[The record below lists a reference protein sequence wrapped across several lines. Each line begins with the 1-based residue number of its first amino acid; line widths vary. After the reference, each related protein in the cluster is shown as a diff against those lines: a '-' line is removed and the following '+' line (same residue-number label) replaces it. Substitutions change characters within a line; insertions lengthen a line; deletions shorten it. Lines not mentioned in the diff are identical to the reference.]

1 MHIYVYIHASQ
12 LCIYNYIYIFVQGKR
27 LSVCQ
32 YMQAKVY
39 QKLFI
44 LSEPFR
50 YRYMYVSNGSNRIY
64 NF

>member
-1 MHIYVYIHASQ
+1 MHIYVYIHASR
-12 LCIYNYIYIFVQGKR
+12 LCIYNYIYIFVQG